1 MGNVYR
7 AYESLGW
14 IPSCLLRFVTAVYV
28 KDYFL
33 FNQGSHTLTRIRC
46 CREVWISTLNQIKGS
61 VFLHVLLL
69 IAWKANISSPFTL
82 NSFHS
87 KVLFCM
93 GSTPVLPLA
102 QLLISLWLKSLWGEQ
117 KAGLLHHYSLV
128 WLFIPI
134 GSLFRLVTGQLS
146 LGSFGCDGVLTEHM
160 GFRNPSK
167 YLFIIF
173 NW

>member
-1 MGNVYR
+1 MR
-7 AYESLGW
+7 AWAECHPAFPDLW
-14 IPSCLLRFVTAVYV
+14 WAVYV

-33 FNQGSHTLTRIRC
+33 FNLGSHTLTRNRC
-46 CREVWISTLNQIKGS
+46 WREGLISTLTQIKGS
-61 VFLHVLLL
+61 VFPHVLLL
-69 IAWKANISSPFTL
+69 IAWKANISSPFAL

-102 QLLISLWLKSLWGEQ
+102 QLLISLWLISVWGEQ
-117 KAGLLHHYSLV
+117 KAGLLHYYSLV

-134 GSLFRLVTGQLS
+134 GSLFRLVTGKRS
-146 LGSFGCDGVLTEHM
+146 LGSFGCDGALTEQM